1 MLSKKSPAAFL
12 LLPILVFIFMFGW
25 IIYFA
30 GQSKSNAKKA
40 PPKDR
45 KHTVNQ
51 SATENDLEI
60 GLIAELP
67 QEQAIKE

>member
-1 MLSKKSPAAFL
+1 MLPKKHPFAFL

-30 GQSKSNAKKA
+30 GQPKSNAKKT
-40 PPKDR
+40 PTKDT
-45 KHTVNQ
+45 KHPVNQ
-51 SATENDLEI
+51 SATKNDLEI
-60 GLIAELP
+60 GIITEML